1 MAVSEQIG
9 ASDEPGKLDFVSTA
23 IPGGPGA
30 EVAERALNLAAGA
43 SPDAAGELLTMVE
56 GGRRPLE
63 EARKLLG
70 DRLHRRSD
78 DFAATRALCTVGAA
92 LSRVGWDEPHL
103 RIRGPRRHLHALL
116 WPWSGRWSDERPSAP
131 PGSPA

>member
-1 MAVSEQIG
+1 M
-9 ASDEPGKLDFVSTA
+9 STA
-23 IPGGPGA
+23 ILGRTGA

-43 SPDAAGELLTMVE
+43 SPDAAGELLTMAE

-78 DFAATRALCTVGAA
+78 DFAATKALCTVGAA
-92 LSRVGWDEPHL
+92 LSRVGWEAPYL
-103 RIRGPRRHLHALL
+103 RIRGPRRRLHAVL
-116 WPWSGRWSDERPSAP
+116 WPWSGRRSHERPSAP